1 MLEITVCDIWIDLPC
16 IYYLVLC
23 TLTVIHWTSEGG
35 AASVTVSLAADS
47 LGPVGCTV
55 APKSTCS
62 IFQILSGIE
71 IVRLSDRDGS

>member
-1 MLEITVCDIWIDLPC
+1 MIFGSICLVSTTLYCVHSPLYTGPQGCPQVSGTV
-16 IYYLVLC
+16 
-23 TLTVIHWTSEGG
+23 T
-35 AASVTVSLAADS
+35 LAADS